1 MVAVSSYFTW
11 SKTLRDSLKYVTK
24 RKKNI
29 IKKSPTRLRELTLFN
44 FHRDIDLVLIQL
56 MGSQRVKHQI
66 EKSTNS
72 R

>member
-1 MVAVSSYFTW
+1 MLQ
-11 SKTLRDSLKYVTK
+11 KEKKY
-24 RKKNI
+24 I